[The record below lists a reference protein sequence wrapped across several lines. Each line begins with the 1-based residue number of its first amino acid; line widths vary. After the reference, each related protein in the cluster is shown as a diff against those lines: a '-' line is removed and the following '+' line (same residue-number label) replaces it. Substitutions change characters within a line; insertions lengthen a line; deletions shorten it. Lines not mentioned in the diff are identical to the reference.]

1 MFTRQEKPED
11 TRAAVP
17 PEYSSCLGRVVVTD
31 GGRMLFVPEDE
42 PALKGCWYYV
52 LESGFG
58 QSDAIPEGLHSGDLV
73 RVYWQYVREVYPP
86 QMPVY
91 RVELIE
97 RGRYQDISREARD
110 AIASGEVIVREEETE
125 TAEPINSEAETEPTE
140 PTVHEEGTEPTEPT
154 APEAETYPTE
164 PEPIVREEG
173 SMMTGR
179 IWRAGDAVF
188 FIPEDENG
196 QLSMTE
202 FCLLRDGASGVIL
215 LPGTLQTGDR
225 VRVPRG
231 AFLYSD
237 PPILVLKRAPVLV
250 EHGTVDSIDPAIRQQ
265 VTDRLS
271 ATRADGRQLTLAV
284 PGGGCRG
291 QPPTNP
297 AFSLLSCPHP
307 PTPLPGGKGE
317 IFGFLMQG
325 ASPLAS
331 PGAERARHLQ
341 SLPCG
346 HPAQGSLRFRRKTG
360 RTPFL
365 GAMPAAKERGDRGRG
380 TSAFEMVLS
389 PGAGIASA
397 AGKSALRVRAGGYPS
412 PPGTADIR
420 RTEHSAQSPG

>member
-1 MFTRQEKPED
+1 MRAKRRISRETLLRQLGDIPEIYILEAADALAVSAPASDSRTGAENPARRGRDLWWRIRTSPAFAICIGFIVALAAIVAILRAGRGGTTPDYGFNPAGAPSGSLWGETDAMFTRQEKPED

-17 PEYSSCLGRVVVTD
+17 PEYSPCLGRVVVTD
-31 GGRMLFVPEDE
+31 GGGMLFVPEDE

-73 RVYWQYVREVYPP
+73 RVYWQYVREIYPP

-110 AIASGEVIVREEETE
+110 AIASGEVIVREEG
-125 TAEPINSEAETEPTE
+125 N
-140 PTVHEEGTEPTEPT
+140 
-154 APEAETYPTE
+154 
-164 PEPIVREEG
+164 
-173 SMMTGR
+173 MMTGR

-250 EHGTVDSIDPAIRQQ
+250 EHGTEDSIDPAIRQQ

-271 ATRADGRQLTLAV
+271 ATGLTV
-284 PGGGCRG
+284 S
-291 QPPTNP
+291 N
-297 AFSLLSCPHP
+297 
-307 PTPLPGGKGE
+307 
-317 IFGFLMQG
+317 
-325 ASPLAS
+325 
-331 PGAERARHLQ
+331 
-341 SLPCG
+341 
-346 HPAQGSLRFRRKTG
+346 
-360 RTPFL
+360 
-365 GAMPAAKERGDRGRG
+365 
-380 TSAFEMVLS
+380 
-389 PGAGIASA
+389 
-397 AGKSALRVRAGGYPS
+397 
-412 PPGTADIR
+412 
-420 RTEHSAQSPG
+420 

>member
-1 MFTRQEKPED
+1 MRAKRRISRETLLRQLGDIPEIYILEAADALAVSAPASDSRTGAENPARRGRDLWWRIRTSPAFAICIGFFVALAAIVAILRVGRGGTTPDYGFNPAGAPSGSLRGETDAMFTRQEKPED

-17 PEYSSCLGRVVVTD
+17 PEYSPCLGRVVVTD
-31 GGRMLFVPEDE
+31 GSRMLFVPEDE

-110 AIASGEVIVREEETE
+110 AIASDAI
-125 TAEPINSEAETEPTE
+125 AIM
-140 PTVHEEGTEPTEPT
+140 
-154 APEAETYPTE
+154 
-164 PEPIVREEG
+164 EPIVREEG
-173 SMMTGR
+173 NMMTGR

-250 EHGTVDSIDPAIRQQ
+250 EHGTEDSIDPAIRQQ

-271 ATRADGRQLTLAV
+271 ATGLTV
-284 PGGGCRG
+284 G
-291 QPPTNP
+291 N
-297 AFSLLSCPHP
+297 
-307 PTPLPGGKGE
+307 
-317 IFGFLMQG
+317 
-325 ASPLAS
+325 
-331 PGAERARHLQ
+331 
-341 SLPCG
+341 
-346 HPAQGSLRFRRKTG
+346 
-360 RTPFL
+360 
-365 GAMPAAKERGDRGRG
+365 
-380 TSAFEMVLS
+380 
-389 PGAGIASA
+389 
-397 AGKSALRVRAGGYPS
+397 
-412 PPGTADIR
+412 
-420 RTEHSAQSPG
+420 

>member
-1 MFTRQEKPED
+1 MRAKRRISRETLLRQLGDIPEIYILEAADALAVSAPASDSRTGAENPARRGRDLWWRIRTSPAFAICIGFIVALAAIVAILRVGRGGTTPDYGFNPAGAPSGSLWGETDAMFTRQEKPED

-17 PEYSSCLGRVVVTD
+17 PEYSPCLGRVVVTD
-31 GGRMLFVPEDE
+31 GGGMLFVPENE

-110 AIASGEVIVREEETE
+110 AIARDAI
-125 TAEPINSEAETEPTE
+125 AIM
-140 PTVHEEGTEPTEPT
+140 
-154 APEAETYPTE
+154 
-164 PEPIVREEG
+164 EPIVREEG

-250 EHGTVDSIDPAIRQQ
+250 EHGTEDSIDPAIRQQ

-271 ATRADGRQLTLAV
+271 ATGLTV
-284 PGGGCRG
+284 G
-291 QPPTNP
+291 N
-297 AFSLLSCPHP
+297 
-307 PTPLPGGKGE
+307 
-317 IFGFLMQG
+317 
-325 ASPLAS
+325 
-331 PGAERARHLQ
+331 
-341 SLPCG
+341 
-346 HPAQGSLRFRRKTG
+346 
-360 RTPFL
+360 
-365 GAMPAAKERGDRGRG
+365 
-380 TSAFEMVLS
+380 
-389 PGAGIASA
+389 
-397 AGKSALRVRAGGYPS
+397 
-412 PPGTADIR
+412 
-420 RTEHSAQSPG
+420 

>member
-1 MFTRQEKPED
+1 MRAKRRISRETLLRQLGDIPEIYILEAADALAVSAPASDSRTGAENPARRGRDLWWRIRTSPAFAICIGFIVALAAIVAILRAGRGGTTPDYGFNPAGAPSGSLWGETDAMFTRQEKPED

-17 PEYSSCLGRVVVTD
+17 PEYSPCLGRVVVTD
-31 GGRMLFVPEDE
+31 GGGMLFVPEDE

-110 AIASGEVIVREEETE
+110 AIASDAIAIMV
-125 TAEPINSEAETEPTE
+125 
-140 PTVHEEGTEPTEPT
+140 
-154 APEAETYPTE
+154 
-164 PEPIVREEG
+164 PIVREEG

-250 EHGTVDSIDPAIRQQ
+250 EHGTEDSIDPAIRQQ

-271 ATRADGRQLTLAV
+271 ATGLTV
-284 PGGGCRG
+284 S
-291 QPPTNP
+291 N
-297 AFSLLSCPHP
+297 
-307 PTPLPGGKGE
+307 
-317 IFGFLMQG
+317 
-325 ASPLAS
+325 
-331 PGAERARHLQ
+331 
-341 SLPCG
+341 
-346 HPAQGSLRFRRKTG
+346 
-360 RTPFL
+360 
-365 GAMPAAKERGDRGRG
+365 
-380 TSAFEMVLS
+380 
-389 PGAGIASA
+389 
-397 AGKSALRVRAGGYPS
+397 
-412 PPGTADIR
+412 
-420 RTEHSAQSPG
+420 

>member
-1 MFTRQEKPED
+1 MRAKRRISRETLLRQLGDIPEIYILEAADALAVSAPASDSRTGAENPARRGRDLWWRIRTSPAFAICIGFIVALAAIVAILRAGRGGTTPDYGFNPAGAPSGSLWGETDAMFTRQEKPED

-17 PEYSSCLGRVVVTD
+17 PEYSPCLGRVVVTD
-31 GGRMLFVPEDE
+31 GGGMLFVPEDE

-110 AIASGEVIVREEETE
+110 AIASDAI
-125 TAEPINSEAETEPTE
+125 AIM
-140 PTVHEEGTEPTEPT
+140 
-154 APEAETYPTE
+154 
-164 PEPIVREEG
+164 EPIVREEG
-173 SMMTGR
+173 NMMTGR

-237 PPILVLKRAPVLV
+237 PLILVLKRAPVLV
-250 EHGTVDSIDPAIRQQ
+250 EHGTEDSIDPAIRQQ

-271 ATRADGRQLTLAV
+271 ATGLTV
-284 PGGGCRG
+284 S
-291 QPPTNP
+291 N
-297 AFSLLSCPHP
+297 
-307 PTPLPGGKGE
+307 
-317 IFGFLMQG
+317 
-325 ASPLAS
+325 
-331 PGAERARHLQ
+331 
-341 SLPCG
+341 
-346 HPAQGSLRFRRKTG
+346 
-360 RTPFL
+360 
-365 GAMPAAKERGDRGRG
+365 
-380 TSAFEMVLS
+380 
-389 PGAGIASA
+389 
-397 AGKSALRVRAGGYPS
+397 
-412 PPGTADIR
+412 
-420 RTEHSAQSPG
+420 

>member
-1 MFTRQEKPED
+1 MRAKRRISRETLLRQLGDIPEIYILEAADALAVSAPASDSRTGAENPARRGRDLWWRIRTSPAFAICIGFIMALAAIVAILRAGRGGTTPDYGFNPAGAPSGSLWGETDAMSTRQEKPED

-17 PEYSSCLGRVVVTD
+17 PEYSPCLGRVVVTD
-31 GGRMLFVPEDE
+31 GGGMLFVPEDE

-110 AIASGEVIVREEETE
+110 AIAIM
-125 TAEPINSEAETEPTE
+125 
-140 PTVHEEGTEPTEPT
+140 
-154 APEAETYPTE
+154 
-164 PEPIVREEG
+164 EPIVREEG
-173 SMMTGR
+173 NMMTGR

-196 QLSMTE
+196 QLSMAE

-250 EHGTVDSIDPAIRQQ
+250 EHGTEDSIDPAIRQQ

-271 ATRADGRQLTLAV
+271 ATGLTV
-284 PGGGCRG
+284 S
-291 QPPTNP
+291 N
-297 AFSLLSCPHP
+297 
-307 PTPLPGGKGE
+307 
-317 IFGFLMQG
+317 
-325 ASPLAS
+325 
-331 PGAERARHLQ
+331 
-341 SLPCG
+341 
-346 HPAQGSLRFRRKTG
+346 
-360 RTPFL
+360 
-365 GAMPAAKERGDRGRG
+365 
-380 TSAFEMVLS
+380 
-389 PGAGIASA
+389 
-397 AGKSALRVRAGGYPS
+397 
-412 PPGTADIR
+412 
-420 RTEHSAQSPG
+420 

>member
-1 MFTRQEKPED
+1 MRAKRRISRETLLRQLGDIPEIYILEAADALAVSAPASDSRTGAENPARRGRDLWWRIRTSPAFAICIGFIVALAAIVAILRAGRGGTTPDYGFNPAGAPSGSLWGETDAMFTRQEKPED
-11 TRAAVP
+11 SRAAVP
-17 PEYSSCLGRVVVTD
+17 PEYSPCLGRVVVTD
-31 GGRMLFVPEDE
+31 GGGMLFVPEDE

-110 AIASGEVIVREEETE
+110 AIASDAI
-125 TAEPINSEAETEPTE
+125 AIM
-140 PTVHEEGTEPTEPT
+140 
-154 APEAETYPTE
+154 
-164 PEPIVREEG
+164 EPIVREEG
-173 SMMTGR
+173 NMMTGR

-250 EHGTVDSIDPAIRQQ
+250 EHGTEDSIDPAIRQQ

-271 ATRADGRQLTLAV
+271 ATGLTV
-284 PGGGCRG
+284 G
-291 QPPTNP
+291 N
-297 AFSLLSCPHP
+297 
-307 PTPLPGGKGE
+307 
-317 IFGFLMQG
+317 
-325 ASPLAS
+325 
-331 PGAERARHLQ
+331 
-341 SLPCG
+341 
-346 HPAQGSLRFRRKTG
+346 
-360 RTPFL
+360 
-365 GAMPAAKERGDRGRG
+365 
-380 TSAFEMVLS
+380 
-389 PGAGIASA
+389 
-397 AGKSALRVRAGGYPS
+397 
-412 PPGTADIR
+412 
-420 RTEHSAQSPG
+420 

>member
-1 MFTRQEKPED
+1 MRAKRRISRETLLRQLGDIPEIYILEAADALAVSAPASDSRSGAENPARRGRDLWWRIRTSPAFAICIGFIVALAAIVAILRAGRGGTTPDYGFNPAGAPSGSLWGETDAMFTRQEKPED

-17 PEYSSCLGRVVVTD
+17 PEYSPCLGRVVVTD
-31 GGRMLFVPEDE
+31 GGGMLFVPEDE

-110 AIASGEVIVREEETE
+110 AIASDAI
-125 TAEPINSEAETEPTE
+125 AIM
-140 PTVHEEGTEPTEPT
+140 
-154 APEAETYPTE
+154 
-164 PEPIVREEG
+164 EPIVREEG
-173 SMMTGR
+173 NMMTGR

-250 EHGTVDSIDPAIRQQ
+250 EHGTEDSIDPAIRQQ

-271 ATRADGRQLTLAV
+271 ATGLTV
-284 PGGGCRG
+284 G
-291 QPPTNP
+291 N
-297 AFSLLSCPHP
+297 
-307 PTPLPGGKGE
+307 
-317 IFGFLMQG
+317 
-325 ASPLAS
+325 
-331 PGAERARHLQ
+331 
-341 SLPCG
+341 
-346 HPAQGSLRFRRKTG
+346 
-360 RTPFL
+360 
-365 GAMPAAKERGDRGRG
+365 
-380 TSAFEMVLS
+380 
-389 PGAGIASA
+389 
-397 AGKSALRVRAGGYPS
+397 
-412 PPGTADIR
+412 
-420 RTEHSAQSPG
+420 

>member
-1 MFTRQEKPED
+1 MRAKRRISRETLLRQLGDIPEIYILEAADALAVSAPASDSRTGAENPARRGRDLWWRIRTSPAFAICIGFIVALAAIVAILRAGRGGTTPDYGFNPAGAPSGSLWGETDAMFTRQEKPED
-11 TRAAVP
+11 SRAAVP
-17 PEYSSCLGRVVVTD
+17 PEYSPCLGRVVVTD
-31 GGRMLFVPEDE
+31 GGGMLFVPEDE

-110 AIASGEVIVREEETE
+110 AIASDAIAIMV
-125 TAEPINSEAETEPTE
+125 
-140 PTVHEEGTEPTEPT
+140 
-154 APEAETYPTE
+154 
-164 PEPIVREEG
+164 PIVREEG

-250 EHGTVDSIDPAIRQQ
+250 EHGTEDSIDPAIRQQ

-271 ATRADGRQLTLAV
+271 ATGLTV
-284 PGGGCRG
+284 S
-291 QPPTNP
+291 N
-297 AFSLLSCPHP
+297 
-307 PTPLPGGKGE
+307 
-317 IFGFLMQG
+317 
-325 ASPLAS
+325 
-331 PGAERARHLQ
+331 
-341 SLPCG
+341 
-346 HPAQGSLRFRRKTG
+346 
-360 RTPFL
+360 
-365 GAMPAAKERGDRGRG
+365 
-380 TSAFEMVLS
+380 
-389 PGAGIASA
+389 
-397 AGKSALRVRAGGYPS
+397 
-412 PPGTADIR
+412 
-420 RTEHSAQSPG
+420 

>member
-1 MFTRQEKPED
+1 MRAKRRISRETLLRQLGDIPEIYILEAADALAVSAPASDSRTGAENPARRGRDLWWRIRTSPAFAICIGFIVALAAIVAILRAGRGGTTPDYGFNPAGAPSGSLWGETDAMFTRQEKPED

-17 PEYSSCLGRVVVTD
+17 PEYSPCLGRVVVTD
-31 GGRMLFVPEDE
+31 GSRMLFVPEDE

-110 AIASGEVIVREEETE
+110 AIASDAIAIMV
-125 TAEPINSEAETEPTE
+125 
-140 PTVHEEGTEPTEPT
+140 
-154 APEAETYPTE
+154 
-164 PEPIVREEG
+164 PIVREEG

-271 ATRADGRQLTLAV
+271 ATGLTV
-284 PGGGCRG
+284 
-291 QPPTNP
+291 NN
-297 AFSLLSCPHP
+297 
-307 PTPLPGGKGE
+307 
-317 IFGFLMQG
+317 
-325 ASPLAS
+325 
-331 PGAERARHLQ
+331 
-341 SLPCG
+341 
-346 HPAQGSLRFRRKTG
+346 
-360 RTPFL
+360 
-365 GAMPAAKERGDRGRG
+365 
-380 TSAFEMVLS
+380 
-389 PGAGIASA
+389 
-397 AGKSALRVRAGGYPS
+397 
-412 PPGTADIR
+412 
-420 RTEHSAQSPG
+420 

>member
-1 MFTRQEKPED
+1 MRAKRRISRETLLRQLGDIPEIYILEAADALAVSAPASDSRTGAENPARRGRDLWWRIRTSPAFAICIGFIVALAAIVAILRAGRGGTTPDYGFNPAGAPSGSLWGETDAMFTRQEKPED

-17 PEYSSCLGRVVVTD
+17 PEYSPCLGRVVVTD
-31 GGRMLFVPEDE
+31 GGGMLFVPEDE

-110 AIASGEVIVREEETE
+110 AIASDAIAIMV
-125 TAEPINSEAETEPTE
+125 
-140 PTVHEEGTEPTEPT
+140 
-154 APEAETYPTE
+154 
-164 PEPIVREEG
+164 PIVREEG
-173 SMMTGR
+173 NMMTGR

-271 ATRADGRQLTLAV
+271 ATGLTV
-284 PGGGCRG
+284 
-291 QPPTNP
+291 NN
-297 AFSLLSCPHP
+297 
-307 PTPLPGGKGE
+307 
-317 IFGFLMQG
+317 
-325 ASPLAS
+325 
-331 PGAERARHLQ
+331 
-341 SLPCG
+341 
-346 HPAQGSLRFRRKTG
+346 
-360 RTPFL
+360 
-365 GAMPAAKERGDRGRG
+365 
-380 TSAFEMVLS
+380 
-389 PGAGIASA
+389 
-397 AGKSALRVRAGGYPS
+397 
-412 PPGTADIR
+412 
-420 RTEHSAQSPG
+420 

>member
-1 MFTRQEKPED
+1 MRAKRRISRETLLRQLGDIPEIYILEAADALAVSAPASDSRTGAENPARRGRDLWWRIRTSPAFAICIGFIVALAAIVAILRTGRGGTTPDYGFNPAGAPSGSLWGETDAMFTRQEKPED

-17 PEYSSCLGRVVVTD
+17 PEYSPCLGRVVVTD
-31 GGRMLFVPEDE
+31 DGRMLFVPEDE

-110 AIASGEVIVREEETE
+110 AIASDAIAIMV
-125 TAEPINSEAETEPTE
+125 
-140 PTVHEEGTEPTEPT
+140 
-154 APEAETYPTE
+154 
-164 PEPIVREEG
+164 PIVREEG
-173 SMMTGR
+173 NMMTGR

-271 ATRADGRQLTLAV
+271 ATGLTV
-284 PGGGCRG
+284 S
-291 QPPTNP
+291 N
-297 AFSLLSCPHP
+297 
-307 PTPLPGGKGE
+307 
-317 IFGFLMQG
+317 
-325 ASPLAS
+325 
-331 PGAERARHLQ
+331 
-341 SLPCG
+341 
-346 HPAQGSLRFRRKTG
+346 
-360 RTPFL
+360 
-365 GAMPAAKERGDRGRG
+365 
-380 TSAFEMVLS
+380 
-389 PGAGIASA
+389 
-397 AGKSALRVRAGGYPS
+397 
-412 PPGTADIR
+412 
-420 RTEHSAQSPG
+420 

>member
-1 MFTRQEKPED
+1 MRAKRRISRETLLRQLGDIPEIYILEAADALAVSAPASDSRTGAENPARRGRDLWWRIRTSPAFAICIGFIVALAAIVAILRAGRGGTTPDYGFNPAGAPSGSLWGETDAMFTRQEKPED

-17 PEYSSCLGRVVVTD
+17 PEYSPCLGRVVVTD
-31 GGRMLFVPEDE
+31 GSRMLFVPEDE

-110 AIASGEVIVREEETE
+110 AIASDAI
-125 TAEPINSEAETEPTE
+125 AIM
-140 PTVHEEGTEPTEPT
+140 
-154 APEAETYPTE
+154 
-164 PEPIVREEG
+164 EPIVREEG
-173 SMMTGR
+173 NMMTGR

-231 AFLYSD
+231 AFLYSN

-250 EHGTVDSIDPAIRQQ
+250 EHGTEDSIDPAIRQQ

-271 ATRADGRQLTLAV
+271 ATGLTV
-284 PGGGCRG
+284 S
-291 QPPTNP
+291 N
-297 AFSLLSCPHP
+297 
-307 PTPLPGGKGE
+307 
-317 IFGFLMQG
+317 
-325 ASPLAS
+325 
-331 PGAERARHLQ
+331 
-341 SLPCG
+341 
-346 HPAQGSLRFRRKTG
+346 
-360 RTPFL
+360 
-365 GAMPAAKERGDRGRG
+365 
-380 TSAFEMVLS
+380 
-389 PGAGIASA
+389 
-397 AGKSALRVRAGGYPS
+397 
-412 PPGTADIR
+412 
-420 RTEHSAQSPG
+420 

>member
-1 MFTRQEKPED
+1 MRAKRRISRETLLRQLGDIPEIYILEAADALAVSAPASDSRTGAENPARRGRDLWWRIRTSPAFAICIGFIVALAAIVAILRAGRGGTTPDYGFNPAGAPSGSLWGETDAMFTRQEKPED

-17 PEYSSCLGRVVVTD
+17 PEYSPCLGRVVVTD
-31 GGRMLFVPEDE
+31 GGGMLFVPEDE

-110 AIASGEVIVREEETE
+110 AIAIM
-125 TAEPINSEAETEPTE
+125 
-140 PTVHEEGTEPTEPT
+140 
-154 APEAETYPTE
+154 
-164 PEPIVREEG
+164 EPIVREEG

-271 ATRADGRQLTLAV
+271 ATGLTV
-284 PGGGCRG
+284 S
-291 QPPTNP
+291 N
-297 AFSLLSCPHP
+297 
-307 PTPLPGGKGE
+307 
-317 IFGFLMQG
+317 
-325 ASPLAS
+325 
-331 PGAERARHLQ
+331 
-341 SLPCG
+341 
-346 HPAQGSLRFRRKTG
+346 
-360 RTPFL
+360 
-365 GAMPAAKERGDRGRG
+365 
-380 TSAFEMVLS
+380 
-389 PGAGIASA
+389 
-397 AGKSALRVRAGGYPS
+397 
-412 PPGTADIR
+412 
-420 RTEHSAQSPG
+420 

>member
-1 MFTRQEKPED
+1 MRAKRRISRETLLRQLGDIPEIYILEAADALAVSAPASDSRTGAENPARRGRDLWWRIRTSPAFAICIGFIVALAAIVAILRAGRGGTTSDYGFNPAGAPSGSLWGETDAMFTRQEKPED

-17 PEYSSCLGRVVVTD
+17 PEYSPCLGRVVVTD
-31 GGRMLFVPEDE
+31 GGGMLFVPEDE

-58 QSDAIPEGLHSGDLV
+58 QSDVIPEGLHSGDLV

-110 AIASGEVIVREEETE
+110 AIASDAI
-125 TAEPINSEAETEPTE
+125 AIM
-140 PTVHEEGTEPTEPT
+140 
-154 APEAETYPTE
+154 
-164 PEPIVREEG
+164 EPIVREEG
-173 SMMTGR
+173 NMMTGR

-271 ATRADGRQLTLAV
+271 ATGLTV
-284 PGGGCRG
+284 S
-291 QPPTNP
+291 N
-297 AFSLLSCPHP
+297 
-307 PTPLPGGKGE
+307 
-317 IFGFLMQG
+317 
-325 ASPLAS
+325 
-331 PGAERARHLQ
+331 
-341 SLPCG
+341 
-346 HPAQGSLRFRRKTG
+346 
-360 RTPFL
+360 
-365 GAMPAAKERGDRGRG
+365 
-380 TSAFEMVLS
+380 
-389 PGAGIASA
+389 
-397 AGKSALRVRAGGYPS
+397 
-412 PPGTADIR
+412 
-420 RTEHSAQSPG
+420 

>member
-1 MFTRQEKPED
+1 MRAKRRISRETLLRQLGDIPEIYILEAADALAVSAPASDSRTGAENPARRGRDLWWRIRTSPAFAICIGFIVALAAIVAILRAGRGGTTPDYGFNPAGAPSGSLRGETDAMFTRQEKPED

-17 PEYSSCLGRVVVTD
+17 PEYSPCLGRVVVTD
-31 GGRMLFVPEDE
+31 GGGMLFVPEDE

-110 AIASGEVIVREEETE
+110 AIASDAI
-125 TAEPINSEAETEPTE
+125 AIM
-140 PTVHEEGTEPTEPT
+140 
-154 APEAETYPTE
+154 
-164 PEPIVREEG
+164 EPIVREEG
-173 SMMTGR
+173 NMMTGR

-271 ATRADGRQLTLAV
+271 ATGLTV
-284 PGGGCRG
+284 S
-291 QPPTNP
+291 N
-297 AFSLLSCPHP
+297 
-307 PTPLPGGKGE
+307 
-317 IFGFLMQG
+317 
-325 ASPLAS
+325 
-331 PGAERARHLQ
+331 
-341 SLPCG
+341 
-346 HPAQGSLRFRRKTG
+346 
-360 RTPFL
+360 
-365 GAMPAAKERGDRGRG
+365 
-380 TSAFEMVLS
+380 
-389 PGAGIASA
+389 
-397 AGKSALRVRAGGYPS
+397 
-412 PPGTADIR
+412 
-420 RTEHSAQSPG
+420 

>member
-1 MFTRQEKPED
+1 MRAKRRISRETLLRQLGDIPEIYILEAADALAVSAPASDSRTGAENPARRGRDLWWRIRTSPAFAICIGFIVALAAIVAILRAGRGGTTPDYGFNPAGAPSGSLWGETDAMFTRQEKPED

-17 PEYSSCLGRVVVTD
+17 PEYSPCLGRVVVTD

-110 AIASGEVIVREEETE
+110 AIASDAI
-125 TAEPINSEAETEPTE
+125 AIM
-140 PTVHEEGTEPTEPT
+140 
-154 APEAETYPTE
+154 
-164 PEPIVREEG
+164 EPIVREEG

-250 EHGTVDSIDPAIRQQ
+250 EHGTEDSIDPAIRQQ

-271 ATRADGRQLTLAV
+271 ATGLTV
-284 PGGGCRG
+284 
-291 QPPTNP
+291 NN
-297 AFSLLSCPHP
+297 
-307 PTPLPGGKGE
+307 
-317 IFGFLMQG
+317 
-325 ASPLAS
+325 
-331 PGAERARHLQ
+331 
-341 SLPCG
+341 
-346 HPAQGSLRFRRKTG
+346 
-360 RTPFL
+360 
-365 GAMPAAKERGDRGRG
+365 
-380 TSAFEMVLS
+380 
-389 PGAGIASA
+389 
-397 AGKSALRVRAGGYPS
+397 
-412 PPGTADIR
+412 
-420 RTEHSAQSPG
+420 

>member
-1 MFTRQEKPED
+1 MRAKRRISRETLLRQLGDIPEIYILEAADALAVPAPASDSRTGAENPARRGRDLWWRIRTSPAFAICIGFIVALAAIVAILRAGRGGTTPDYGFNPAGAPSGSLWGETDAMFTRQEKPED

-17 PEYSSCLGRVVVTD
+17 PEYSPCLGRVVVTD
-31 GGRMLFVPEDE
+31 GGGMLFVPEDE

-110 AIASGEVIVREEETE
+110 AIAIM
-125 TAEPINSEAETEPTE
+125 
-140 PTVHEEGTEPTEPT
+140 
-154 APEAETYPTE
+154 
-164 PEPIVREEG
+164 EPIVREEG

-265 VTDRLS
+265 VADRLS
-271 ATRADGRQLTLAV
+271 ATGLTV
-284 PGGGCRG
+284 S
-291 QPPTNP
+291 N
-297 AFSLLSCPHP
+297 
-307 PTPLPGGKGE
+307 
-317 IFGFLMQG
+317 
-325 ASPLAS
+325 
-331 PGAERARHLQ
+331 
-341 SLPCG
+341 
-346 HPAQGSLRFRRKTG
+346 
-360 RTPFL
+360 
-365 GAMPAAKERGDRGRG
+365 
-380 TSAFEMVLS
+380 
-389 PGAGIASA
+389 
-397 AGKSALRVRAGGYPS
+397 
-412 PPGTADIR
+412 
-420 RTEHSAQSPG
+420 

>member
-1 MFTRQEKPED
+1 MRAKRRISRETLLRQLGDIPEIYILEAADALAVSAPASDSRTGAENPARRGRDLWWRIRTSPAFAICIGFIVALAAIVAILRAGRGGTTPDYGFNPAGAPSGSLWGETDAMFTRQEKPED
-11 TRAAVP
+11 SRAAVP
-17 PEYSSCLGRVVVTD
+17 PEYSPCLGRVVVTD
-31 GGRMLFVPEDE
+31 GGGMLFVPEDE

-110 AIASGEVIVREEETE
+110 AIASDAI
-125 TAEPINSEAETEPTE
+125 AIM
-140 PTVHEEGTEPTEPT
+140 
-154 APEAETYPTE
+154 
-164 PEPIVREEG
+164 EPIVREEG

-250 EHGTVDSIDPAIRQQ
+250 EHGTEDSIDPAIRQQ

-271 ATRADGRQLTLAV
+271 ATGLTV
-284 PGGGCRG
+284 S
-291 QPPTNP
+291 N
-297 AFSLLSCPHP
+297 
-307 PTPLPGGKGE
+307 
-317 IFGFLMQG
+317 
-325 ASPLAS
+325 
-331 PGAERARHLQ
+331 
-341 SLPCG
+341 
-346 HPAQGSLRFRRKTG
+346 
-360 RTPFL
+360 
-365 GAMPAAKERGDRGRG
+365 
-380 TSAFEMVLS
+380 
-389 PGAGIASA
+389 
-397 AGKSALRVRAGGYPS
+397 
-412 PPGTADIR
+412 
-420 RTEHSAQSPG
+420 

>member
-1 MFTRQEKPED
+1 MRAKRRISRETLLRQLGDIPEIYILEAADALAVSAPASDSRTGAENPARRGRDLWWRIRTSPAFAICIGFIVALAAIVAILRVGRGGTTPDYGFNPAGAPSGSLWGETDAMFTRQEKPED

-17 PEYSSCLGRVVVTD
+17 TEYSPCLGRVVVTD
-31 GGRMLFVPEDE
+31 DGRMLFVPEDE

-91 RVELIE
+91 RVELVE

-140 PTVHEEGTEPTEPT
+140 PTVPEAETEPTEPTAPEAETYPTEPTVPEAETEPTEPT

-250 EHGTVDSIDPAIRQQ
+250 EHGTEDSIDPAIRQQ

-271 ATRADGRQLTLAV
+271 ATGLTV
-284 PGGGCRG
+284 S
-291 QPPTNP
+291 N
-297 AFSLLSCPHP
+297 
-307 PTPLPGGKGE
+307 
-317 IFGFLMQG
+317 
-325 ASPLAS
+325 
-331 PGAERARHLQ
+331 
-341 SLPCG
+341 
-346 HPAQGSLRFRRKTG
+346 
-360 RTPFL
+360 
-365 GAMPAAKERGDRGRG
+365 
-380 TSAFEMVLS
+380 
-389 PGAGIASA
+389 
-397 AGKSALRVRAGGYPS
+397 
-412 PPGTADIR
+412 
-420 RTEHSAQSPG
+420 

>member
-1 MFTRQEKPED
+1 MRAKRRISRETLLRQLGDIPEIYILEAADALTVSAPASDSRTGAENPARRGRDLWWRIRTSPAFAICIGFIVALAAIVAILRAGRGGTTPDYGFNPAGAPSGSLWGETDAMFTRQEKPED
-11 TRAAVP
+11 SRAAVP
-17 PEYSSCLGRVVVTD
+17 PEYSPCLGRVVVTD
-31 GGRMLFVPEDE
+31 GGGMLFVPEDE

-110 AIASGEVIVREEETE
+110 AIASDAIAIMV
-125 TAEPINSEAETEPTE
+125 
-140 PTVHEEGTEPTEPT
+140 
-154 APEAETYPTE
+154 
-164 PEPIVREEG
+164 PIVREEG
-173 SMMTGR
+173 NMMTGR

-271 ATRADGRQLTLAV
+271 ATGLTV
-284 PGGGCRG
+284 S
-291 QPPTNP
+291 N
-297 AFSLLSCPHP
+297 
-307 PTPLPGGKGE
+307 
-317 IFGFLMQG
+317 
-325 ASPLAS
+325 
-331 PGAERARHLQ
+331 
-341 SLPCG
+341 
-346 HPAQGSLRFRRKTG
+346 
-360 RTPFL
+360 
-365 GAMPAAKERGDRGRG
+365 
-380 TSAFEMVLS
+380 
-389 PGAGIASA
+389 
-397 AGKSALRVRAGGYPS
+397 
-412 PPGTADIR
+412 
-420 RTEHSAQSPG
+420 

>member
-1 MFTRQEKPED
+1 MRAKRRISRETLLRQLGDIPEIYILEAADALAVSAPASDSRTGAENPARRGRDLWWRIRTSPAFAICIGFIVALAAIVAILRTGRGGTTPDYGFNPAGAPSGSLWGETDAMFTRQEKPED

-17 PEYSSCLGRVVVTD
+17 PEYSPCLGRVVVTD
-31 GGRMLFVPEDE
+31 GGGMLFVPEDE

-110 AIASGEVIVREEETE
+110 AIASDAI
-125 TAEPINSEAETEPTE
+125 AIM
-140 PTVHEEGTEPTEPT
+140 
-154 APEAETYPTE
+154 
-164 PEPIVREEG
+164 EPIVREEG
-173 SMMTGR
+173 NMMTGR
-179 IWRAGDAVF
+179 ICRAGDAVF

-250 EHGTVDSIDPAIRQQ
+250 EHGTEDSIDPAIRQQ

-271 ATRADGRQLTLAV
+271 ATGLTV
-284 PGGGCRG
+284 S
-291 QPPTNP
+291 N
-297 AFSLLSCPHP
+297 
-307 PTPLPGGKGE
+307 
-317 IFGFLMQG
+317 
-325 ASPLAS
+325 
-331 PGAERARHLQ
+331 
-341 SLPCG
+341 
-346 HPAQGSLRFRRKTG
+346 
-360 RTPFL
+360 
-365 GAMPAAKERGDRGRG
+365 
-380 TSAFEMVLS
+380 
-389 PGAGIASA
+389 
-397 AGKSALRVRAGGYPS
+397 
-412 PPGTADIR
+412 
-420 RTEHSAQSPG
+420 

>member
-1 MFTRQEKPED
+1 MRAKRRISRETLLRQLGDIPEIYILEAADALAVSAPASDSRTGAENPARRGRDLWWRIRTSPAFAICIGFIVALAAIVAILRAGRGGTTPDYGFNPAGAPSGSLWVETDAMFTRQEKPED

-17 PEYSSCLGRVVVTD
+17 PEYSPCLGRVVVTD
-31 GGRMLFVPEDE
+31 GGGMLFVPEDE

-110 AIASGEVIVREEETE
+110 AIASDAI
-125 TAEPINSEAETEPTE
+125 AIM
-140 PTVHEEGTEPTEPT
+140 
-154 APEAETYPTE
+154 
-164 PEPIVREEG
+164 EPIVREEG
-173 SMMTGR
+173 NMMTGR

-271 ATRADGRQLTLAV
+271 ATGLTV
-284 PGGGCRG
+284 G
-291 QPPTNP
+291 N
-297 AFSLLSCPHP
+297 
-307 PTPLPGGKGE
+307 
-317 IFGFLMQG
+317 
-325 ASPLAS
+325 
-331 PGAERARHLQ
+331 
-341 SLPCG
+341 
-346 HPAQGSLRFRRKTG
+346 
-360 RTPFL
+360 
-365 GAMPAAKERGDRGRG
+365 
-380 TSAFEMVLS
+380 
-389 PGAGIASA
+389 
-397 AGKSALRVRAGGYPS
+397 
-412 PPGTADIR
+412 
-420 RTEHSAQSPG
+420 

>member
-1 MFTRQEKPED
+1 MRAKRRISRETLLRQLGDIPEIYILEAADALAVSAPASDSRTGAENPARRGRDLWWRIRTSPAFAICIGFIVALAAIVAILRAGRGGTTPDYGFNPAGAPSGSLWVETDAMFTRQEKPED

-17 PEYSSCLGRVVVTD
+17 PEYSPCLGRVVVTD
-31 GGRMLFVPEDE
+31 GGGMLFVPEDE

-110 AIASGEVIVREEETE
+110 AIASGEVIVREE
-125 TAEPINSEAETEPTE
+125 
-140 PTVHEEGTEPTEPT
+140 
-154 APEAETYPTE
+154 
-164 PEPIVREEG
+164 G

-250 EHGTVDSIDPAIRQQ
+250 EHGTEDSIDPAIRQQ

-271 ATRADGRQLTLAV
+271 ATGLTV
-284 PGGGCRG
+284 S
-291 QPPTNP
+291 N
-297 AFSLLSCPHP
+297 
-307 PTPLPGGKGE
+307 
-317 IFGFLMQG
+317 
-325 ASPLAS
+325 
-331 PGAERARHLQ
+331 
-341 SLPCG
+341 
-346 HPAQGSLRFRRKTG
+346 
-360 RTPFL
+360 
-365 GAMPAAKERGDRGRG
+365 
-380 TSAFEMVLS
+380 
-389 PGAGIASA
+389 
-397 AGKSALRVRAGGYPS
+397 
-412 PPGTADIR
+412 
-420 RTEHSAQSPG
+420 

>member
-1 MFTRQEKPED
+1 MRAKRRISRETLLRQLGDIPEIYILEAADALAVSAPASDSRTGAENPARRGRDLWWRIRTSPAFAICIGFIVALAAIVAILRAGRGGTTPDYGFNPAGAPSGSLWGETDAMFTRQEKPED

-17 PEYSSCLGRVVVTD
+17 PEYSPCLGRVVVTD
-31 GGRMLFVPEDE
+31 GGGMLFVPEDE
-42 PALKGCWYYV
+42 PALRGCWYYV

-110 AIASGEVIVREEETE
+110 AIASM
-125 TAEPINSEAETEPTE
+125 
-140 PTVHEEGTEPTEPT
+140 
-154 APEAETYPTE
+154 
-164 PEPIVREEG
+164 EPIVREEG
-173 SMMTGR
+173 NMMTGR

-271 ATRADGRQLTLAV
+271 ATGLTV
-284 PGGGCRG
+284 S
-291 QPPTNP
+291 N
-297 AFSLLSCPHP
+297 
-307 PTPLPGGKGE
+307 
-317 IFGFLMQG
+317 
-325 ASPLAS
+325 
-331 PGAERARHLQ
+331 
-341 SLPCG
+341 
-346 HPAQGSLRFRRKTG
+346 
-360 RTPFL
+360 
-365 GAMPAAKERGDRGRG
+365 
-380 TSAFEMVLS
+380 
-389 PGAGIASA
+389 
-397 AGKSALRVRAGGYPS
+397 
-412 PPGTADIR
+412 
-420 RTEHSAQSPG
+420 

>member
-1 MFTRQEKPED
+1 MRAKRRISRETLLRQLGDIPEIYILEAADALAVSAPASDSRTGAENPARRGRDLWWRIRTSPAFAICIGFIVALAAIVAILRTGRGGTTPDYGFNPAGAPSGSLWGETDAMFTRQEKPED
-11 TRAAVP
+11 SRAAVP
-17 PEYSSCLGRVVVTD
+17 PEYSPCLGRVVVTD
-31 GGRMLFVPEDE
+31 GGGMLFVPEDE

-110 AIASGEVIVREEETE
+110 AIASDAIAIMV
-125 TAEPINSEAETEPTE
+125 
-140 PTVHEEGTEPTEPT
+140 
-154 APEAETYPTE
+154 
-164 PEPIVREEG
+164 PIVREEG
-173 SMMTGR
+173 NMMTGR

-196 QLSMTE
+196 QLSMTD

-250 EHGTVDSIDPAIRQQ
+250 EHGTEDSIDPAIRQQ

-271 ATRADGRQLTLAV
+271 ATGLTV
-284 PGGGCRG
+284 G
-291 QPPTNP
+291 N
-297 AFSLLSCPHP
+297 
-307 PTPLPGGKGE
+307 
-317 IFGFLMQG
+317 
-325 ASPLAS
+325 
-331 PGAERARHLQ
+331 
-341 SLPCG
+341 
-346 HPAQGSLRFRRKTG
+346 
-360 RTPFL
+360 
-365 GAMPAAKERGDRGRG
+365 
-380 TSAFEMVLS
+380 
-389 PGAGIASA
+389 
-397 AGKSALRVRAGGYPS
+397 
-412 PPGTADIR
+412 
-420 RTEHSAQSPG
+420 

>member
-1 MFTRQEKPED
+1 MRAKRRISRETLLRQLGDIPEIYILEAADALAVSAPASDSRTGAENPARRGRDLWWRIRTSPAFAICIGFIVALAAIVAILRAGRGGTTPDYGFNPAGAPSGSLWGETDAMFTRQEKPED

-17 PEYSSCLGRVVVTD
+17 PEYSPCLGRVVVTD
-31 GGRMLFVPEDE
+31 GGGMLFVPEDE

-110 AIASGEVIVREEETE
+110 AIASDAI
-125 TAEPINSEAETEPTE
+125 AIM
-140 PTVHEEGTEPTEPT
+140 
-154 APEAETYPTE
+154 
-164 PEPIVREEG
+164 EPIVREEG
-173 SMMTGR
+173 NMMTGR

-237 PPILVLKRAPVLV
+237 LPILVLKRAPVLV

-271 ATRADGRQLTLAV
+271 ATGLTV
-284 PGGGCRG
+284 S
-291 QPPTNP
+291 N
-297 AFSLLSCPHP
+297 
-307 PTPLPGGKGE
+307 
-317 IFGFLMQG
+317 
-325 ASPLAS
+325 
-331 PGAERARHLQ
+331 
-341 SLPCG
+341 
-346 HPAQGSLRFRRKTG
+346 
-360 RTPFL
+360 
-365 GAMPAAKERGDRGRG
+365 
-380 TSAFEMVLS
+380 
-389 PGAGIASA
+389 
-397 AGKSALRVRAGGYPS
+397 
-412 PPGTADIR
+412 
-420 RTEHSAQSPG
+420 

>member
-1 MFTRQEKPED
+1 MRAKRRISRETLLRQLGDIPEIYILEAADALAVSAPASDSRTGAENPARRGRDLWWRIRTSPAFAICIGFIVALAAIVAILRVGRGGTTPDYGFNPAGAPSGSLWGETDAMFTRQEKPED

-17 PEYSSCLGRVVVTD
+17 PEYSPCLGRVVVTD
-31 GGRMLFVPEDE
+31 GGGMLFVPENE

-110 AIASGEVIVREEETE
+110 AIARDAI
-125 TAEPINSEAETEPTE
+125 AIM
-140 PTVHEEGTEPTEPT
+140 
-154 APEAETYPTE
+154 
-164 PEPIVREEG
+164 EPIVREEG

-250 EHGTVDSIDPAIRQQ
+250 EHGTEDSIDPAIRQQ

-271 ATRADGRQLTLAV
+271 ATGLTV
-284 PGGGCRG
+284 S
-291 QPPTNP
+291 N
-297 AFSLLSCPHP
+297 
-307 PTPLPGGKGE
+307 
-317 IFGFLMQG
+317 
-325 ASPLAS
+325 
-331 PGAERARHLQ
+331 
-341 SLPCG
+341 
-346 HPAQGSLRFRRKTG
+346 
-360 RTPFL
+360 
-365 GAMPAAKERGDRGRG
+365 
-380 TSAFEMVLS
+380 
-389 PGAGIASA
+389 
-397 AGKSALRVRAGGYPS
+397 
-412 PPGTADIR
+412 
-420 RTEHSAQSPG
+420 

>member
-1 MFTRQEKPED
+1 MRAKRRISRETLLRQLGDIPEIYILEAADALAVSAPASDSRTGAENPARRGRDLWWRIRTSPAFAICIGFIVALAAIVAILRAGRGGTTPDYGFNPAGAPSGSLWGETDAMFTRQEKPED
-11 TRAAVP
+11 SRAAVP
-17 PEYSSCLGRVVVTD
+17 PEYSPCLGRVVVTD
-31 GGRMLFVPEDE
+31 GGGMLFVPEDE

-110 AIASGEVIVREEETE
+110 AIASGEVIVREEG
-125 TAEPINSEAETEPTE
+125 N
-140 PTVHEEGTEPTEPT
+140 
-154 APEAETYPTE
+154 
-164 PEPIVREEG
+164 
-173 SMMTGR
+173 MMTGR

-271 ATRADGRQLTLAV
+271 ATGLTV
-284 PGGGCRG
+284 S
-291 QPPTNP
+291 N
-297 AFSLLSCPHP
+297 
-307 PTPLPGGKGE
+307 
-317 IFGFLMQG
+317 
-325 ASPLAS
+325 
-331 PGAERARHLQ
+331 
-341 SLPCG
+341 
-346 HPAQGSLRFRRKTG
+346 
-360 RTPFL
+360 
-365 GAMPAAKERGDRGRG
+365 
-380 TSAFEMVLS
+380 
-389 PGAGIASA
+389 
-397 AGKSALRVRAGGYPS
+397 
-412 PPGTADIR
+412 
-420 RTEHSAQSPG
+420 

>member
-1 MFTRQEKPED
+1 MRAKRRISRETLLRQLGDIPEIYILEAADALAVSAPASDSRSGAENPARRGRDLWWRIRTSPAFAICIGFIVALAAIVAILRTGRGGTTPDYGFNPAGAPSGSLWGETDAMFTRQEKPED

-17 PEYSSCLGRVVVTD
+17 PEYSPCLGRVVVTD
-31 GGRMLFVPEDE
+31 GGGMLFVPEDE

-110 AIASGEVIVREEETE
+110 AIASDAIAIMV
-125 TAEPINSEAETEPTE
+125 
-140 PTVHEEGTEPTEPT
+140 
-154 APEAETYPTE
+154 
-164 PEPIVREEG
+164 PIVREEG
-173 SMMTGR
+173 NMMTGR

-271 ATRADGRQLTLAV
+271 ATGLTV
-284 PGGGCRG
+284 S
-291 QPPTNP
+291 N
-297 AFSLLSCPHP
+297 
-307 PTPLPGGKGE
+307 
-317 IFGFLMQG
+317 
-325 ASPLAS
+325 
-331 PGAERARHLQ
+331 
-341 SLPCG
+341 
-346 HPAQGSLRFRRKTG
+346 
-360 RTPFL
+360 
-365 GAMPAAKERGDRGRG
+365 
-380 TSAFEMVLS
+380 
-389 PGAGIASA
+389 
-397 AGKSALRVRAGGYPS
+397 
-412 PPGTADIR
+412 
-420 RTEHSAQSPG
+420 

>member
-1 MFTRQEKPED
+1 MRAKRRISRETLLRQLGDIPEIYILEAADALAVSAPASDSRTGAENPARRGRDLWWRIRTSPAFAICIGFIVALAAIVAILRTGRGGTTPDYGFNPAGAPSGSLWGETDAMFTRQEKPED

-17 PEYSSCLGRVVVTD
+17 PEYSPCLGRVVVTD
-31 GGRMLFVPEDE
+31 GGGMLFVPEDE

-110 AIASGEVIVREEETE
+110 AIARDAI
-125 TAEPINSEAETEPTE
+125 AIM
-140 PTVHEEGTEPTEPT
+140 
-154 APEAETYPTE
+154 
-164 PEPIVREEG
+164 EPIVREEG

-271 ATRADGRQLTLAV
+271 ATGLTV
-284 PGGGCRG
+284 G
-291 QPPTNP
+291 N
-297 AFSLLSCPHP
+297 
-307 PTPLPGGKGE
+307 
-317 IFGFLMQG
+317 
-325 ASPLAS
+325 
-331 PGAERARHLQ
+331 
-341 SLPCG
+341 
-346 HPAQGSLRFRRKTG
+346 
-360 RTPFL
+360 
-365 GAMPAAKERGDRGRG
+365 
-380 TSAFEMVLS
+380 
-389 PGAGIASA
+389 
-397 AGKSALRVRAGGYPS
+397 
-412 PPGTADIR
+412 
-420 RTEHSAQSPG
+420 

>member
-1 MFTRQEKPED
+1 MRAKRRISRETLLRQLGDIPEIYILEAADALAVSAPASDSRSGAENPARRGRDLWWRIRTSPAFAICIGFIVALAAIVAILRAGRGGTTPDYGFNPAGAPSGSLWGETDAMFTRQEKPED
-11 TRAAVP
+11 SRAAVP
-17 PEYSSCLGRVVVTD
+17 PEYSPCLGRVVVTD
-31 GGRMLFVPEDE
+31 GGGMLFVPEDE

-110 AIASGEVIVREEETE
+110 AIASDAI
-125 TAEPINSEAETEPTE
+125 AIM
-140 PTVHEEGTEPTEPT
+140 
-154 APEAETYPTE
+154 
-164 PEPIVREEG
+164 EPIVREEG

-250 EHGTVDSIDPAIRQQ
+250 EHGTEDSIDPAIRQQ

-271 ATRADGRQLTLAV
+271 ATGLTV
-284 PGGGCRG
+284 S
-291 QPPTNP
+291 N
-297 AFSLLSCPHP
+297 
-307 PTPLPGGKGE
+307 
-317 IFGFLMQG
+317 
-325 ASPLAS
+325 
-331 PGAERARHLQ
+331 
-341 SLPCG
+341 
-346 HPAQGSLRFRRKTG
+346 
-360 RTPFL
+360 
-365 GAMPAAKERGDRGRG
+365 
-380 TSAFEMVLS
+380 
-389 PGAGIASA
+389 
-397 AGKSALRVRAGGYPS
+397 
-412 PPGTADIR
+412 
-420 RTEHSAQSPG
+420 

>member
-1 MFTRQEKPED
+1 MRAKRRISRETLLRQLGDIPEIYILEAADALAVSAPASDSRTGAENPARRGRDLWWRIRTSPAFAICIGFIVALAAIVAILRAGRGGTTPDYGFNPAGAPSGSLWGETDAMFTRQEKPED
-11 TRAAVP
+11 SRAAVP
-17 PEYSSCLGRVVVTD
+17 PEYSPCLGRVVVTD
-31 GGRMLFVPEDE
+31 GGGMLFVPEDE

-110 AIASGEVIVREEETE
+110 AIARDAI
-125 TAEPINSEAETEPTE
+125 AIM
-140 PTVHEEGTEPTEPT
+140 
-154 APEAETYPTE
+154 
-164 PEPIVREEG
+164 EPIVREEG

-231 AFLYSD
+231 AFLYS
-237 PPILVLKRAPVLV
+237 VR
-250 EHGTVDSIDPAIRQQ
+250 
-265 VTDRLS
+265 
-271 ATRADGRQLTLAV
+271 
-284 PGGGCRG
+284 
-291 QPPTNP
+291 
-297 AFSLLSCPHP
+297 
-307 PTPLPGGKGE
+307 
-317 IFGFLMQG
+317 
-325 ASPLAS
+325 
-331 PGAERARHLQ
+331 
-341 SLPCG
+341 
-346 HPAQGSLRFRRKTG
+346 RFWC
-360 RTPFL
+360 
-365 GAMPAAKERGDRGRG
+365 
-380 TSAFEMVLS
+380 
-389 PGAGIASA
+389 
-397 AGKSALRVRAGGYPS
+397 
-412 PPGTADIR
+412 
-420 RTEHSAQSPG
+420 

>member
-1 MFTRQEKPED
+1 MRAKRRISRETLLRQLGDIPEIYILEAADALAVSAPASDSRTGAENPARRGRDLWWRIRTSPVFAICIGFIVALAAIVAILRAGRGGTTPDYGFNPAGAPSGSLWGETDAMFTRQEKPED

-17 PEYSSCLGRVVVTD
+17 PEYSPCLGRVVVTD
-31 GGRMLFVPEDE
+31 GSRMLFVPEDE

-110 AIASGEVIVREEETE
+110 AIASDAIAIMV
-125 TAEPINSEAETEPTE
+125 
-140 PTVHEEGTEPTEPT
+140 
-154 APEAETYPTE
+154 
-164 PEPIVREEG
+164 PIVREEG
-173 SMMTGR
+173 NMMTGR

-271 ATRADGRQLTLAV
+271 ATGLTV
-284 PGGGCRG
+284 S
-291 QPPTNP
+291 N
-297 AFSLLSCPHP
+297 
-307 PTPLPGGKGE
+307 
-317 IFGFLMQG
+317 
-325 ASPLAS
+325 
-331 PGAERARHLQ
+331 
-341 SLPCG
+341 
-346 HPAQGSLRFRRKTG
+346 
-360 RTPFL
+360 
-365 GAMPAAKERGDRGRG
+365 
-380 TSAFEMVLS
+380 
-389 PGAGIASA
+389 
-397 AGKSALRVRAGGYPS
+397 
-412 PPGTADIR
+412 
-420 RTEHSAQSPG
+420 

>member
-1 MFTRQEKPED
+1 MRAKRRISRETLLRQLGDIPEIYILEAADALAVSAPASDSRTGAENPARRGGTTPDYGFNPAGAPSGSLWGETDAMFTRQEKPED

-17 PEYSSCLGRVVVTD
+17 PEYSPCLGRVVVTD
-31 GGRMLFVPEDE
+31 GGGMLFVPEDE

-110 AIASGEVIVREEETE
+110 AIASMEPIVREEETE
-125 TAEPINSEAETEPTE
+125 TAEPINSEAE
-140 PTVHEEGTEPTEPT
+140 TEPTEPT

-271 ATRADGRQLTLAV
+271 ATGLTV
-284 PGGGCRG
+284 G
-291 QPPTNP
+291 N
-297 AFSLLSCPHP
+297 
-307 PTPLPGGKGE
+307 
-317 IFGFLMQG
+317 
-325 ASPLAS
+325 
-331 PGAERARHLQ
+331 
-341 SLPCG
+341 
-346 HPAQGSLRFRRKTG
+346 
-360 RTPFL
+360 
-365 GAMPAAKERGDRGRG
+365 
-380 TSAFEMVLS
+380 
-389 PGAGIASA
+389 
-397 AGKSALRVRAGGYPS
+397 
-412 PPGTADIR
+412 
-420 RTEHSAQSPG
+420 

>member
-1 MFTRQEKPED
+1 MRAKRRISRETLLRQLGDIPEIYILEAADALAVSAPASDSRTGAENPARRGRDLWWRIRTSPAFAICIGFIVALAAIVAILRAGRGGTTPDYGFNPAGAPSGSLWGETDAMFTRQEKPED

-17 PEYSSCLGRVVVTD
+17 PEYSPCLGRVVVTD
-31 GGRMLFVPEDE
+31 GSRMLFVPEDE

-125 TAEPINSEAETEPTE
+125 TAEPINSEAETEPTEPTVPEAETEPTEPTAPEAETEPTE

-250 EHGTVDSIDPAIRQQ
+250 EHGTEDSIDPAIRQQ

-271 ATRADGRQLTLAV
+271 ATGLTV
-284 PGGGCRG
+284 G
-291 QPPTNP
+291 N
-297 AFSLLSCPHP
+297 
-307 PTPLPGGKGE
+307 
-317 IFGFLMQG
+317 
-325 ASPLAS
+325 
-331 PGAERARHLQ
+331 
-341 SLPCG
+341 
-346 HPAQGSLRFRRKTG
+346 
-360 RTPFL
+360 
-365 GAMPAAKERGDRGRG
+365 
-380 TSAFEMVLS
+380 
-389 PGAGIASA
+389 
-397 AGKSALRVRAGGYPS
+397 
-412 PPGTADIR
+412 
-420 RTEHSAQSPG
+420 

>member
-1 MFTRQEKPED
+1 MRAKRRISRETLLRQLGDIPEIYILEAADALAVSAPASDSRTGAENPARRGRDLWWRIRTSPAFAICIGFIVALAAIVAILRTGRGGTTPDYGFNPAGAPSGSLWGETDAMFTRQEKPED

-17 PEYSSCLGRVVVTD
+17 PEYSPCLGRVVVTD
-31 GGRMLFVPEDE
+31 GSRMLFVPEDE

-110 AIASGEVIVREEETE
+110 AIASDAIAIMV
-125 TAEPINSEAETEPTE
+125 
-140 PTVHEEGTEPTEPT
+140 
-154 APEAETYPTE
+154 
-164 PEPIVREEG
+164 PIVREEG
-173 SMMTGR
+173 NKMTGR

-250 EHGTVDSIDPAIRQQ
+250 EHGTEDSIDPAIRQQ

-271 ATRADGRQLTLAV
+271 ATGLTV
-284 PGGGCRG
+284 S
-291 QPPTNP
+291 N
-297 AFSLLSCPHP
+297 
-307 PTPLPGGKGE
+307 
-317 IFGFLMQG
+317 
-325 ASPLAS
+325 
-331 PGAERARHLQ
+331 
-341 SLPCG
+341 
-346 HPAQGSLRFRRKTG
+346 
-360 RTPFL
+360 
-365 GAMPAAKERGDRGRG
+365 
-380 TSAFEMVLS
+380 
-389 PGAGIASA
+389 
-397 AGKSALRVRAGGYPS
+397 
-412 PPGTADIR
+412 
-420 RTEHSAQSPG
+420 

>member
-1 MFTRQEKPED
+1 MRAKRRISRETLLRQLGDIPEIYILEAADALAVSAPASDSRSGAENPARRGRDLWWRIRTSPAFAICIGFIVALAAIVAILRAGRGGTTPDYGFNPAGAPSGSLWGETDAMFTRQEKPED
-11 TRAAVP
+11 SRAAVP
-17 PEYSSCLGRVVVTD
+17 PEYSPCLGRVVVTD
-31 GGRMLFVPEDE
+31 GGGMLFVPEDE

-110 AIASGEVIVREEETE
+110 AIAIM
-125 TAEPINSEAETEPTE
+125 
-140 PTVHEEGTEPTEPT
+140 
-154 APEAETYPTE
+154 
-164 PEPIVREEG
+164 EPIVREEG

-271 ATRADGRQLTLAV
+271 ATGLTV
-284 PGGGCRG
+284 G
-291 QPPTNP
+291 N
-297 AFSLLSCPHP
+297 
-307 PTPLPGGKGE
+307 
-317 IFGFLMQG
+317 
-325 ASPLAS
+325 
-331 PGAERARHLQ
+331 
-341 SLPCG
+341 
-346 HPAQGSLRFRRKTG
+346 
-360 RTPFL
+360 
-365 GAMPAAKERGDRGRG
+365 
-380 TSAFEMVLS
+380 
-389 PGAGIASA
+389 
-397 AGKSALRVRAGGYPS
+397 
-412 PPGTADIR
+412 
-420 RTEHSAQSPG
+420 